1 MINKLNI
8 KFKKLR
14 IVSERLPKLKTDQTA
29 GVISNLKNE
38 NIKIMIPIIRNIFLK
53 KI

>member
-1 MINKLNI
+1 MIDKLNI

-14 IVSERLPKLKTDQTA
+14 IISERLPKLKTDQTV
-29 GVISNLKNE
+29 GVITNFKNQ
-38 NIKIMIPIIRNIFLK
+38 NIKIMLPMIRSIISK